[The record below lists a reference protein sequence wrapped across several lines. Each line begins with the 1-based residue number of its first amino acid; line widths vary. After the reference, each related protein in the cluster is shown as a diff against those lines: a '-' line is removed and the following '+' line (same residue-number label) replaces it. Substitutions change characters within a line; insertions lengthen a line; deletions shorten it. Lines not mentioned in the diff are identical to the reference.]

1 LQLNDLR
8 ELERQGRRRSS
19 EVTSTTN
26 NRKLSDRS
34 LIGQEEQNN
43 RTRNID
49 RQGIMNSEHI
59 KGTEAEQE

>member
-1 LQLNDLR
+1 MSSFFLQLNDLR

-19 EVTSTTN
+19 EATSTTN

-49 RQGIMNSEHI
+49 RQGIMN
-59 KGTEAEQE
+59 T

>member
-49 RQGIMNSEHI
+49 RQGIMNTF